1 MLPSKSL
8 LALAI
13 CAALACGSDQP
24 TVPIPVVATDLNGSW
39 TQLGNIPGSSEQ
51 WTLSTADTVVSG
63 NGTWTGEAC
72 CGGTQT
78 ISGYVSRDS
87 VHLFI
92 VNIVTTGAT
101 LPRDPF
107 ETQFHGVLQSPT
119 LLVGTGGERFQ
130 KR

>member
-1 MLPSKSL
+1 MLPSKTL

-13 CAALACGSDQP
+13 GAALGCGSDQP
-24 TVPIPVVATDLNGSW
+24 TSPITNVADLNGSW
-39 TQLGNIPGSSEQ
+39 TQLGNVPGNSEQ
-51 WTLSTADTVVSG
+51 WTLSMADPVVSG
-63 NGTWTGEAC
+63 NGTWTAEAC
-72 CGGTQT
+72 CGGTLA

-92 VNIVTTGAT
+92 VSVVTTGAF

-107 ETQFHGVLQSPT
+107 QGHFHGVLESPT
-119 LLVGTGGERFQ
+119 LLVGSDGERFQ